1 MWFLKSDKVE
11 KWCWQLVFTK
21 EECEKII
28 NICDKLGTTD
38 AQIDKGVVNESIRKS
53 QIRFLPT
60 NDDTRWIF
68 EKICAYVNYVNE
80 KYFNYDL
87 TGIVELQY
95 TKYGESGF
103 YGKHID
109 TLYDSFGIRKL
120 SLSIQLSDPSSYEG
134 GELLLYY
141 ADNPDIA
148 KKDQGVMTA
157 FNSLTLHEV
166 KLVTKGERMALV
178 AWVIG
183 PKFK

>member
-1 MWFLKSDKVE
+1 MWFLKSDQVE
-11 KWCWQLVFTK
+11 KWCWQQVFSK

-28 NICDKLGTTD
+28 NICEKIGTKD
-38 AQIDKGVVNESIRKS
+38 GEIDKGIKNESIRKS
-53 QIRFLPT
+53 KILFVPT

-68 EKICAYVNYVNE
+68 ERMCGHVNYVNE

-87 TGIVELQY
+87 VGIVELQY
-95 TKYGESGF
+95 TKYDETGF
-103 YGKHID
+103 YEKHID

-120 SLSIQLSDPSSYEG
+120 SLSVQLCEPDTYEG
-134 GELLLYY
+134 GDLLLYY
-141 ADNPDIA
+141 GAKPDAA

-157 FNSLTLHEV
+157 FNSMTLHEV
-166 KLVTKGERMALV
+166 KPITKGKRMALV